1 MMTNIF
7 RSITKC
13 VMALALVAVF
23 APAQASANDV
33 ESAKQMVDGLA
44 KQAITSLQKDS
55 KDQQKQRF
63 TQLLGSHFDS
73 AKIGQFA
80 LGRYNRQLTP
90 AQRTEYNALFKKM
103 VVNVYTARFQEYSG
117 QTVTVTG
124 ARKDE
129 KSGDILVNSRINQ
142 PSGGEPVPVDWRI
155 RGGKIIDVIV
165 TGVSMS
171 VTQRDDFASVIAK
184 GGGKIDAL
192 LTYLRQRA

>member
-1 MMTNIF
+1 
-7 RSITKC
+7 
-13 VMALALVAVF
+13 MAFALVACF
-23 APAQASANDV
+23 APAQASADDV
-33 ESAKQMVDGLA
+33 SSAKSMIDNLA

-55 KDQQKQRF
+55 VAEQKARF
-63 TQLLGSHFDS
+63 TSLLSANFDTN
-73 AKIGQFA
+73 KIGQFA
-80 LGRYNRQLTP
+80 LGRYNRQLTA
-90 AQRTEYNALFKKM
+90 AQRTEYNTLFKKM

-117 QTVTVTG
+117 QTVAITG

-129 KSGDILVNSRINQ
+129 KSGDILVNSQIQQ

-184 GGGKIDAL
+184 GSGKVEAL
-192 LTYLRQRA
+192 LAYLRQRA